1 MNPYSVLSKNP
12 TPKAA
17 IRPNQVIACLLSCL
31 LCGTFLTM
39 GVADQPPCHLQDLC
53 PEPVPAELVTEQEHC
68 WAFSVL
74 AYWTP
79 LYKCFSPTTY

>member
-1 MNPYSVLSKNP
+1 MERLIVDFCCTALWWCLQMNPYSVLSKNP

-17 IRPNQVIACLLSCL
+17 IRPN
-31 LCGTFLTM
+31 
-39 GVADQPPCHLQDLC
+39 QDLC